1 MQCDYISREKSR
13 QIEGSIL
20 VLRDGPTELVI
31 ETTGSDVTF
40 PQAETPIKIYR
51 LIDTI
56 GSRMCNKRRIRFYRR
71 LKLSPQEYEKCT

>member
-20 VLRDGPTELVI
+20 VLRDGPTELVF
-31 ETTGSDVTF
+31 ETTGSYVTF
-40 PQAETPIKIYR
+40 PQAENPIKIYR

-56 GSRMCNKRRIRFYRR
+56 GTRWCKERRIRFY
-71 LKLSPQEYEKCT
+71 S